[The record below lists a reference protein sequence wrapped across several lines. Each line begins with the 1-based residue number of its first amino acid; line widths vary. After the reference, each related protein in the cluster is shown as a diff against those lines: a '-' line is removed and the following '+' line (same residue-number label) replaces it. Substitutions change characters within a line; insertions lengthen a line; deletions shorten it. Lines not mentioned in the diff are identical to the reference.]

1 MGPGQPRRA
10 PRHARGGDGRG
21 LQPDARNEPTRAA
34 PAHGRLQRRCRRSRG
49 DTAARGRRDPALL
62 HERGGAGG
70 SRRLHREAQTGL
82 REVPAPTVIAEAAP
96 RPGPLTVWW
105 IGARPR
111 TLVAAIVP
119 VLVGASW
126 AGRHAVS
133 IPRSLLALLV
143 AIALQIGVNYANDYF
158 DGVSGVDTAAR
169 IGPRRLVASGLA
181 PPRAVAAAAIVM
193 VCIAALAGVVL
204 ALLTTPWL
212 IAAGAL
218 SVLALALY
226 SGGPKP
232 YAASGLGEVA
242 VFVFFGL
249 VATCGTAFVQ
259 QDRLT
264 AGVFWL
270 AGPVGLLACALLMGH
285 HLRDIP
291 TDRAV
296 GKRTVAV
303 RLGAQRS
310 RTLLIAVVVL
320 ALLLPTI
327 GALGGALPWL
337 VALTLVTIP
346 LAVPPLQVVRTAQGR
361 ALVPALIGITR
372 LQLVF
377 GVLLAG
383 A

>member
-1 MGPGQPRRA
+1 
-10 PRHARGGDGRG
+10 
-21 LQPDARNEPTRAA
+21 
-34 PAHGRLQRRCRRSRG
+34 
-49 DTAARGRRDPALL
+49 
-62 HERGGAGG
+62 
-70 SRRLHREAQTGL
+70 
-82 REVPAPTVIAEAAP
+82 VIAEAAP
-96 RPGPLTVWW
+96 RPGPLAVWW

-126 AGRHAVS
+126 AGRNPIS
-133 IPRSLLALLV
+133 IPRSLLALVV
-143 AIALQIGVNYANDYF
+143 AVALQIGVNYANDYF
-158 DGVSGVDTAAR
+158 DGVGGVDTAAR

-193 VCIAALAGVVL
+193 VCVAAVAGIVL

-218 SVLALALY
+218 SVLALVLY

-259 QDRLT
+259 QDRLD
-264 AGVFWL
+264 ASVLWL
-270 AGPVGLLACALLMGH
+270 AVPVGLLACALLMVNN
-285 HLRDIP
+285 LRDIP
-291 TDRAV
+291 TDSAV
-296 GKRTVAV
+296 GKRTLAV
-303 RLGAQRS
+303 RLGAARS
-310 RTLLIAVVVL
+310 RSLLVATVLTALVLPAV
-320 ALLLPTI
+320 
-327 GALGGALPWL
+327 GALVRALPWT
-337 VALTLVTIP
+337 VALTLVVVP
-346 LAVPPLQVVRTAQGR
+346 LAVGPLLVIRTAEGR

-377 GVLLAG
+377 GVVLAG
-383 A
+383 AMLAS

>member
-1 MGPGQPRRA
+1 M
-10 PRHARGGDGRG
+10 
-21 LQPDARNEPTRAA
+21 
-34 PAHGRLQRRCRRSRG
+34 
-49 DTAARGRRDPALL
+49 
-62 HERGGAGG
+62 
-70 SRRLHREAQTGL
+70 
-82 REVPAPTVIAEAAP
+82 IAEAAP
-96 RPGPLTVWW
+96 RPGPLAVWW
-105 IGARPR
+105 LGARPR
-111 TLVAAIVP
+111 TLVAAVVP

-126 AGRHAVS
+126 AGRHAIS
-133 IPRSLLALLV
+133 IPRTLLALVV
-143 AIALQIGVNYANDYF
+143 AVALQIGVNYANDYF
-158 DGVSGVDTAAR
+158 DGVGGVDTAAR
-169 IGPRRLVASGLA
+169 MGPRRLVASGLVA
-181 PPRAVAAAAIVM
+181 PRAVATAAIVM
-193 VCIAALAGVVL
+193 VCIAAIAGIVL

-218 SVLALALY
+218 SVLALVLY

-270 AGPVGLLACALLMGH
+270 AVPVGLLACALLMVNN
-285 HLRDIP
+285 LRDIP
-291 TDRAV
+291 TDSAV

-346 LAVPPLQVVRTAQGR
+346 LAVPPLQVVRRAQGR

-383 A
+383 ALLAS

>member
-1 MGPGQPRRA
+1 M
-10 PRHARGGDGRG
+10 
-21 LQPDARNEPTRAA
+21 
-34 PAHGRLQRRCRRSRG
+34 
-49 DTAARGRRDPALL
+49 
-62 HERGGAGG
+62 
-70 SRRLHREAQTGL
+70 
-82 REVPAPTVIAEAAP
+82 IAEAAP
-96 RPGPLTVWW
+96 RPGPLAVWW
-105 IGARPR
+105 LGARPR
-111 TLVAAIVP
+111 TLVAAVVP

-126 AGRHAVS
+126 AGRHAIS
-133 IPRSLLALLV
+133 IPRTLLALVV
-143 AIALQIGVNYANDYF
+143 AVALQIGVNYANDYF
-158 DGVSGVDTAAR
+158 DGVGGVDTAAR
-169 IGPRRLVASGLA
+169 MGPRRLVASGLVA
-181 PPRAVAAAAIVM
+181 PRAVATAAIVM
-193 VCIAALAGVVL
+193 VCIAAIAGIVL

-218 SVLALALY
+218 SVLALVLY

-270 AGPVGLLACALLMGH
+270 AVPVGLLACALLMVNN
-285 HLRDIP
+285 LRDIP
-291 TDRAV
+291 TDSAV

-383 A
+383 ALLAS

>member
-1 MGPGQPRRA
+1 
-10 PRHARGGDGRG
+10 
-21 LQPDARNEPTRAA
+21 
-34 PAHGRLQRRCRRSRG
+34 
-49 DTAARGRRDPALL
+49 
-62 HERGGAGG
+62 
-70 SRRLHREAQTGL
+70 
-82 REVPAPTVIAEAAP
+82 VIAEAAP
-96 RPGPLTVWW
+96 RPGPLAVWW
-105 IGARPR
+105 LGARPR
-111 TLVAAIVP
+111 TLVAAVVP

-126 AGRHAVS
+126 AGRHAIS
-133 IPRSLLALLV
+133 IPRTLLALVV
-143 AIALQIGVNYANDYF
+143 AVALQIGVNYANDYF
-158 DGVSGVDTAAR
+158 DGVGGVDTAAR
-169 IGPRRLVASGLA
+169 MGPRRLVASGLVA
-181 PPRAVAAAAIVM
+181 PRAVATAAIVM
-193 VCIAALAGVVL
+193 VCVAAIAGIVL

-218 SVLALALY
+218 SVLALVLY

-270 AGPVGLLACALLMGH
+270 AVPVGLLACALLMVNN
-285 HLRDIP
+285 LRDIP
-291 TDRAV
+291 TDSAV

-303 RLGAQRS
+303 RLGAQRT

-346 LAVPPLQVVRTAQGR
+346 LAVPPLQVVRRAQGR

-383 A
+383 ALLAS